1 MIFLLI
7 LAILSV
13 FKIGLA
19 KVRAIEFTVSV
30 KQLLVF
36 N

>member
-1 MIFLLI
+1 MIYLLI

-13 FKIGLA
+13 FKIGLV
-19 KVRAIEFTVSV
+19 KVIAIEFTVSV
-30 KQLLVF
+30 KQLLSF